1 MLRRAVPLWLALLV
15 ACVGSSSGSLRKAD
29 ELMTEGKPAD
39 AVAVLEAERAKH
51 PSSPEVRHLL
61 GTAYYRVAR
70 EALEAGRS
78 ADYERNLELAMD
90 EWIEEVRLDPAAPGP
105 HTMMAIVRL
114 HQGDL
119 DGSIQNLKN
128 ARRLEPSM
136 PVAYTNLAEAYVYKG
151 NLEVAHRYLTFARR
165 FRGSPDMI
173 EVIEA
178 LAAWKGGD
186 RVEAEDLFAS
196 ALATNPQ
203 VVAQWNEASL
213 GREVESFDDFAEF
226 CCADIAC
233 GPYMEKAC
241 RAAKL
246 DVERR
251 EVSAETVRKE
261 LEVEMERRRK
271 LNEIYRER
279 KDLQIEVEK
288 PEDVD

>member
-1 MLRRAVPLWLALLV
+1 MLRRATPLLLV
-15 ACVGSSSGSLRKAD
+15 LLAACMGSAGSVRRAG
-29 ELMTEGKPAD
+29 ELVAEGKPEE
-39 AVAVLEAERAKH
+39 AVPILEAERAKD
-51 PSSPEVRHLL
+51 PSSPQLRHVL
-61 GTAYYRVAR
+61 GLTYYRVAR
-70 EALEAGRS
+70 KALEEKRA
-78 ADYERNLELAMD
+78 ADYERNLELAMN

-119 DGSIQNLKN
+119 DGSIANLKN
-128 ARRLEPSM
+128 ARKLEPRA

-178 LAAWKGGD
+178 LAAWKAGD

-196 ALATNPQ
+196 AIASNPD
-203 VVAQWNEASL
+203 VVAEWNEAGV
-213 GREVESFDDFAEF
+213 GRTVESFDDFAEF
-226 CCADIAC
+226 CCGDVAC

-241 RAAKL
+241 KSAEL
-246 DVERR
+246 SVEHR

-261 LEVEMERRRK
+261 LQLEMERRRK
-271 LNEIYRER
+271 LNEIYRGR

-288 PEDVD
+288 PEDVK